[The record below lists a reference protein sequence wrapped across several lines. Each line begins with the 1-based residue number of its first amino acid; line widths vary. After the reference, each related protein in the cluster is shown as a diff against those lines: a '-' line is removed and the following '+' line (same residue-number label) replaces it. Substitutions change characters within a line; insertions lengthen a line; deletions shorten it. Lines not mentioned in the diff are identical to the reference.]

1 MLGAILGDII
11 GSPYETP
18 ETAIKKTDFP
28 LFTEKSHFTDD
39 TVMTCA
45 VCLGLMDSFGRD
57 EETVHRTIA
66 SQMRALGRS
75 YPGRGYGGHFQAWLL
90 VDDAKAYGSYGN
102 GSAMRVSAAGWLFR
116 TLDDTLT
123 AARLTAEVTH
133 DHPEGIKGAQAI
145 AAAIFL
151 SRAHCDKAD
160 IRNYLMRE
168 FGYDLTRSVKEIRR
182 TYQFDATCQG
192 SVPEALICFLE
203 GSGFVDVVRKAVSLG
218 GDSDTLAAM
227 AGSIAEAYYG
237 VPENLE
243 KEAYARLDSRL
254 GAIVRQFHSFYRA
267 NSGRPLNGWQNEV
280 YYDPDPELTGLGA
293 LEFAISD
300 FYARSGSGKLNPN
313 LVLDEV
319 EKLMESNGNVLVP
332 VQKPSRTL
340 DKEKRNGGVEIT
352 CIADNE
358 GRIMIPMFTGRDKLG
373 SLENNYVM
381 TTGLNELIDSL
392 LSSENLFGIII
403 DPFGQNFVL
412 DKNTVRFLQEKQ
424 KAVAESRA
432 RAEAR
437 NPEKPEQDDPAS
449 RLKKIAVSKKVDSA
463 AARAAAEVEQPLAES
478 EGAPAFDETYTGG
491 EK

>member
-45 VCLGLMDSFGRD
+45 VGLGLMDSFGRD

-340 DKEKRNGGVEIT
+340 DKEKRNGGDHLYRGQRGPDHDPDVY
-352 CIADNE
+352 
-358 GRIMIPMFTGRDKLG
+358 GTGQARLPGEQLCHDHGTKRAHRLAALIG
-373 SLENNYVM
+373 ESLRHHHRSVRP
-381 TTGLNELIDSL
+381 ELC
-392 LSSENLFGIII
+392 
-403 DPFGQNFVL
+403 PGQKHCPL
-412 DKNTVRFLQEKQ
+412 PAGE
-424 KAVAESRA
+424 AESS
-432 RAEAR
+432 
-437 NPEKPEQDDPAS
+437 S
-449 RLKKIAVSKKVDSA
+449 RVPRQS
-463 AARAAAEVEQPLAES
+463 RGS
-478 EGAPAFDETYTGG
+478 EPGETGAG
-491 EK
+491 